1 MTALRFTGD
10 WLPLYGG
17 CAALFLGAAAFI
29 LCSRQTKHAGT
40 KLARSLPWLRATAVA
55 LITLILTEPVLHH
68 RHTLGTRTR
77 LSLLVDCSQSMSVSD
92 PEMSLKRKMAIAQNL
107 HLLPKE
113 FRLDQSS
120 DDTVDRKALT
130 ALERLDAMPRAER
143 LRAALLDGGAT
154 SLLARLA
161 EQFEVELVALNAS
174 QAQLLWTSSD
184 GLDKSPTSLPAASAT
199 TTNLRTPLLERITTR
214 TSRTSRTS
222 RTTRNASTQT
232 APSTDSQSAVILFS
246 DGQHNVSGS
255 PVDAAKQLS
264 DRNMPL
270 LTVGFGNEAPP
281 PDLALAGIDA
291 PEIVFVEDRIHGS
304 FNFYDELP
312 SGQTF
317 QISIRCGNAVVWE
330 KEMLSAKRHLVKV
343 PFDFAVKPLLNP
355 TSGTHLPA
363 QAVRLDFQAVISPAP
378 QERELRNNQT
388 HFSVLTTSGKRRL
401 LLLDGR
407 PRWETRYLKNLFERD
422 PQWQINALIAD
433 ESDAAS
439 RWPRGSLDGS
449 FPATEISLK
458 EYDLVILGDVPRG
471 FLSDTETQ
479 WLERFVSKSG
489 GGLLFLDG
497 IRRSL
502 ESYTEGPL
510 AAMLPVSFP
519 QTLTPSP
526 APQLERLEPTVR
538 GLKLAALTLEQS
550 ENGNSEAWRSLAPPR
565 NLRRCQVLPGSETL
579 LEGVS
584 EAGRA
589 PALVLRRYGAGQVLY
604 QAFDESWRWR
614 KEVAGKYQERYWSQ
628 LVQYLSQT
636 PFPNYAAK
644 FVISTDAITYNPG
657 DKAEIRVRL
666 RDGAEASANDEVKAV
681 LWRGDRRVASFP
693 ILAES
698 QEIAILSGHT
708 GTLVSGSY
716 EVSIENLASS
726 GSELRARFEVRQP
739 ANSELSNLTL
749 NEDMLQLMATTSRGK
764 YFREENVNELL
775 SALTPLRSGQLIESE
790 TPLYQSAWWFS
801 LVILLLTL
809 EWALRKRIGLL

>member
-1 MTALRFTGD
+1 VTALRFTGD
-10 WLPLYGG
+10 WLPLYGV
-17 CAALFLGAAAFI
+17 CAALLLGAAAFL
-29 LCSRQTKHAGT
+29 LCRRQTKHAGT

-68 RHTLGTRTR
+68 RHTVGSRTK
-77 LSLLVDCSQSMSVSD
+77 LLLLVDCSQSMSVSD
-92 PEMSLKRKMAIAQNL
+92 PELSLQRKISIAQNL
-107 HLLPKE
+107 HLLPQKPTTNQPNGDA
-113 FRLDQSS
+113 L
-120 DDTVDRKALT
+120 DRKTRA
-130 ALERLDAMPRAER
+130 ALEKLDAMPRAER
-143 LRAALLDGGAT
+143 LRAALLDGGAS
-154 SLLARLA
+154 SLLAQLA
-161 EQFEVELVALNAS
+161 EQFEVELAALNDS
-174 QAQLLWTSSD
+174 HTQLLWTSSD
-184 GLDKSPTSLPAASAT
+184 GLEKSPTELPTPSAT
-199 TTNLRTPLLERITTR
+199 TTDLRTPLLERINAR
-214 TSRTSRTS
+214 PPRD
-222 RTTRNASTQT
+222 ASTQT
-232 APSTDSQSAVILFS
+232 APATDSHSAVVLFS
-246 DGQHNVSGS
+246 DGQHNLSGS

-264 DRNMPL
+264 DRNIPL

-281 PDLALAGIDA
+281 PDLAIAGIDA

-304 FNFYDELP
+304 FNLYDDLP
-312 SGQTF
+312 NGQPF
-317 QISIRCGNAVVWE
+317 QISIRCGDVVVWE

-343 PFDFAVKPLLNP
+343 PFDFAVKPLLNATP
-355 TSGTHLPA
+355 GAHVSS

-378 QERELRNNQT
+378 QERELRNNQAQ
-388 HFSVLTTSGKRRL
+388 FSVLTTSGKRRL

-407 PRWETRYLKNLFERD
+407 PRWETRYLRNLFERD

-433 ESDAAS
+433 ESDSVS
-439 RWPRGSLDGS
+439 RWPRGSLNGS
-449 FPATEISLK
+449 FPSTEVSLK
-458 EYDLVILGDVPRG
+458 EYDLVILGDVPPG
-471 FLSDTETQ
+471 LLSDTELK

-489 GGLLFLDG
+489 GGLLLLDG
-497 IRRSL
+497 IRHSL
-502 ESYTEGPL
+502 EGYTEGPL

-519 QTLTPSP
+519 PTRTQAP
-526 APQLERLEPTVR
+526 APQLERLEPTAR
-538 GLKLAALTLEQS
+538 GLKLAALTLEPS

-565 NLRRCQVLPGSETL
+565 NLRRCEILPGSEPL

-584 EAGRA
+584 EADRA
-589 PALVLRRYGAGQVLY
+589 PALVQRRYGAGRVLY

-614 KEVAGKYQERYWSQ
+614 KEIAGKYQERYWSQ

-636 PFPNYAAK
+636 PFPNDTAK

-666 RDGAEASANDEVKAV
+666 RDRAEASAKDEARAV

-693 ILAES
+693 IVAES
-698 QEIAILSGHT
+698 QETAILSGHT
-708 GTLVSGSY
+708 GTLESGGY

-749 NEDMLQLMATTSRGK
+749 NEDMLQLMASSSHGK

-790 TPLYQSAWWFS
+790 TPLHQSGWWFS